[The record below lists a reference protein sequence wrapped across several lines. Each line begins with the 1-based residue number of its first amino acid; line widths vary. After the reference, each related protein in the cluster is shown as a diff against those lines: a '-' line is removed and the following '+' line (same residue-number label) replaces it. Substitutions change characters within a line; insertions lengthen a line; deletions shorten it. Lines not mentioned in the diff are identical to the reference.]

1 MSHERLKH
9 MKENLMSCIEA
20 QMCNIYE
27 ADCEELGEAVD
38 MLKDLEEALY
48 YCTIT
53 EAMEGKKQGNEYE
66 FEFKNGHGDS
76 SQMYN
81 RPYYY
86 PMYARD
92 MDDRG
97 SRGDGNESRNGGNR
111 PSRSYERM
119 YDDGMMYARGD
130 SSSGGQSG
138 GNSSNSG
145 SSSSYYGE
153 MMMKDPREGRS
164 PTSRRMYLE
173 SKHNGHDKA
182 TQLRELEKYM
192 QELTSDM
199 VEMIQE
205 SSPEEKQYLEKKI
218 SALAAKIGQ
227 MK

>member
-9 MKENLMSCIEA
+9 MKENLMSCIEN

-53 EAMEGKKQGNEYE
+53 EAMEGKKQHGYE
-66 FEFKNGHGDS
+66 QE
-76 SQMYN
+76 QMYM
-81 RPYYY
+81 RPYY

-97 SRGDGNESRNGGNR
+97 GSGDGNESRSGGNR

-119 YDDGMMYARGD
+119 YNDGMMYARGG
-130 SSSGGQSG
+130 SSSGGQG
-138 GNSSNSG
+138 GSSNSG
-145 SSSSYYGE
+145 GQSGSSNSGGSSSYYSE
-153 MMMKDPREGRS
+153 MMMRDPREGRS
-164 PTSRRMYLE
+164 PESRRMYLE
-173 SKHNGHDKA
+173 AKHNGHDKA
-182 TQLRELEKYM
+182 TQLKELEKYM
-192 QELTSDM
+192 IELSNDM
-199 VEMIQE
+199 IDLIQE
-205 SSPEEKQYLEKKI
+205 ASPDEKQYLEKKI
-218 SALAAKIGQ
+218 AGLATKIGQ